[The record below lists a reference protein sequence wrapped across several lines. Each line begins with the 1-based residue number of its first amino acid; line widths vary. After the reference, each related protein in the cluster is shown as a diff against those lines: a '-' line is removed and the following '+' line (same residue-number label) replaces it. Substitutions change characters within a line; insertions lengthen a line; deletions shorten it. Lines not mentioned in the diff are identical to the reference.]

1 MISMSIKTVL
11 FVIGIAAV
19 ASLIM
24 FIGINDTSNND
35 ADVLDD
41 LQIGEGRETTYEQTD
56 EATEYDVVVQG
67 VRADGGKFQGVDK
80 CKLCHMGEYDGWS
93 ETGHGKDFTPG
104 SGIRP
109 SINQY
114 GPPDSDYME
123 SCGYCHVVGLG
134 NTENGGFDASEPWAS
149 DTPTADQDVGNIKLI
164 GIQCESCHGP
174 GGDHMDLTNGEKI
187 ENPMLIANP
196 SVEESCYDDG
206 DSGCHGPDGH
216 DKYTV
221 WKASMHSNQDQLDT
235 EVGGG
240 DAHGLNS
247 YCARCKSPSQ
257 YDPDAT
263 SSSTA
268 EEFTAA
274 EWHGIGCADCHDPH
288 SDEFEHQLRTEV
300 EDACTVCH
308 TNEKTEPVPGDEP
321 HHSQKEAFDGVL
333 GIGVSGQKGMAG
345 VTCVDC
351 HMWQSPEVHHGYY
364 MDDGIG
370 GIEHRESHDFEPKA
384 EACAD
389 CHSDLIANM
398 PHDERPANNT
408 GENEEMWNE
417 WDEFGEEWNETVEM
431 WERVIEDW
439 KANYE
444 HLFENVEHNMDTAE
458 QAYIDAE
465 ANGTASPETLAE
477 ARALLDDAIWNIGM
491 TDDGSHGVHN
501 PDFFTDLLNYANV
514 NANMALKMLSTNGE
528 PIADAGLSKLVDVDA
543 DASFDGTG
551 SSDIDGT
558 IAMYFWDFGDDTN
571 GTTASA
577 THSYPTA
584 GTYLVT
590 LTVTDNAGATD
601 TDMISVFVV
610 IPPEI
615 PDVDLSLVQ
624 SDIVNI
630 KQEQAEI
637 KEIVEGVT
645 TNFSIV
651 IEARDHQTSE
661 NKDDIEDIDKQ
672 VSQVTGALIVVFIAI
687 LVLILLIYQLSIT
700 NIKNEIESNMIA
712 NEEALGKF
720 DNDPQESN
728 GEDATAVDEKDT
740 AIDGKDTTIDEKDK
754 PQ

>member
-1 MISMSIKTVL
+1 MAETPIKLLL
-11 FVIGIAAV
+11 FVLGIAAV
-19 ASLIM
+19 ATLIM
-24 FIGINDTSNND
+24 FVGINDSSSNETN
-35 ADVLDD
+35 VFDD
-41 LQIGEGRETTYEQTD
+41 MQIEESSETTYEQTD

-80 CKLCHMGEYDGWS
+80 CEPCHMNEYDGWS

-109 SINQY
+109 AINTY

-149 DTPTADQDVGNIKLI
+149 DTPTADQDVGNINLI

-174 GGDHMDLTNGEKI
+174 GGDHLDLTNEEK
-187 ENPMLIANP
+187 EADPMLNANP
-196 SVEESCYDDG
+196 NVEESCYADG

-221 WKASMHSNQDQLDT
+221 WKASAHSNQDQLDT
-235 EVGGG
+235 VAGGG
-240 DAHGLNS
+240 SPRGMNS

-257 YDPDAT
+257 WDP
-263 SSSTA
+263 SPEVNYGNA

-288 SDEFEHQLRTEV
+288 SEEFEYQLRTEV

-308 TNEKTEPVPGDEP
+308 TSEATEPDPGHEP
-321 HHSQKEAFDGVL
+321 HHVQKEAYDGVL

-364 MDDGIG
+364 MDMGIG
-370 GIEHRESHDFEPKA
+370 GIDHEESHDFEPKT

-389 CHSDLIANM
+389 CHSSLISNM

-408 GENEEMWNE
+408 GDNEELWNE

-444 HLFENVEHNMDTAE
+444 HLFENVEHNMAAAE
-458 QAYIDAE
+458 QAYTDAE
-465 ANGTASPETLAE
+465 ANGTASAETLAE

-514 NANMALKMLSTNGE
+514 NANMALKMLTTNGE
-528 PIADAGLSKLVDVDA
+528 PIADAGLSKLVDEDA

-551 SSDIDGT
+551 SYDMDGT
-558 IAMYFWDFGDDTN
+558 IDAYLWDFGDGTN

-590 LTVTDNAGATD
+590 LTVTDNAGAMD
-601 TDMISVFVV
+601 TDMITVFVV
-610 IPPEI
+610 TPPVIPE
-615 PDVDLSLVQ
+615 VDLT
-624 SDIVNI
+624 D
-630 KQEQAEI
+630 
-637 KEIVEGVT
+637 
-645 TNFSIV
+645 
-651 IEARDHQTSE
+651 IEADITAIQTDTADIKDDLDALNDPDDDQVQTNS
-661 NKDDIEDIDKQ
+661 DDIEDLESKIG
-672 VSQVTGALIVVFIAI
+672 SRTAMLGAGIIVVLLVA
-687 LVLILLIYQLSIT
+687 LVLGYHGMET
-700 NIKNEIESNMIA
+700 VKAEIK
-712 NEEALGKF
+712 KKK
-720 DNDPQESN
+720 
-728 GEDATAVDEKDT
+728 ED
-740 AIDGKDTTIDEKDK
+740 
-754 PQ
+754 